1 MLGMILKSVQ
11 SSARRFRLMAFLA
24 LATAVAIV
32 GLGACSSDAST
43 TTTTNDSPST
53 PKLKVVATT
62 AILGDLVQKVGGDEV
77 EVSVLIP
84 AGADPHEFEASAAQ
98 AAKIR
103 DAKLVVA
110 NGLGLEERLTS
121 VLDQAANEGVKVFA
135 VAPAVD
141 PLVITNQDEEKD
153 SGHDH
158 DHGAENEKGET
169 LDPHFWLDPTRM
181 AKASSIVANELIAIG
196 VTPETAQTNATAY
209 ANQALAVQ
217 PQTEALLQSIPAP
230 TRKLI
235 TNHDALGYF
244 AQRFGFTVIGTVIP
258 GGSTLAEPSAAD
270 VRELSKLVRENNLP
284 AIFSE
289 STTSPQFVETIA
301 REAGRSVKVVTLPI
315 ESFGNDG
322 IMTYSDL
329 ILAIANGISSGLGSG
344 TS

>member
-1 MLGMILKSVQ
+1 MLGMILKSIQ
-11 SSARRFRLMAFLA
+11 SSARRVRLMAFLA
-24 LATAVAIV
+24 LATAVAMV

-62 AILGDLVQKVGGDEV
+62 SILGDLVQKVGGDEV

-98 AAKIR
+98 AATIR
-103 DAKLVVA
+103 DAKLVVT
-110 NGLGLEERLTS
+110 NGLGLEELLTS
-121 VLDQAANEGVKVFA
+121 VLDQAANEGVNVFA

-217 PQTEALLQSIPAP
+217 TQTEALLQSIPAP

-270 VRELSKLVRENNLP
+270 IRELSKLVRENNLP

-301 REAGRSVKVVTLPI
+301 RESGRSVKVVTLPI

-322 IMTYSDL
+322 ILTYSDL
-329 ILAIANGISSGLGSG
+329 ILAVANGISSGLGSG